1 MKAIV
6 SLTKYGLI
14 HFWKIEIAR
23 ENIFISF
30 YLNDDTYIS
39 YNAYNL
45 QLVNKQILM
54 NFLYTKL
61 CIKIWTLYS
70 HKYINILQCVFIL
83 GIICVH
89 ICTMIINMY
98 DTQR

>member
-14 HFWKIEIAR
+14 HFWKIEIAG

-45 QLVNKQILM
+45 QLINKQILM
-54 NFLYTKL
+54 NFYTPSFALKFGP
-61 CIKIWTLYS
+61 
-70 HKYINILQCVFIL
+70 FIL
-83 GIICVH
+83 
-89 ICTMIINMY
+89 INMLIY
-98 DTQR
+98 CNAYLFWESFVYIFVQW